1 MARKIERPCQ
11 VCLCLSRTGCKMLN
25 LQIFPW
31 NMLLGRKRRHFP
43 TAALVWLLRSPCSS
57 PQCAGHCC
65 GCSSWTQLV
74 ARQCLCHWEYGS
86 TIVLLLPRSEV
97 FSPSPFAMTCFPVR
111 RQPPTSTG
119 YSPHPKIG
127 VRDAFLSPSQ
137 TSGCWLSLW
146 PALTAWSVCE
156 QHGQL
161 SPTRGDSWGT
171 CWWCTLEQRGYMGP
185 HHSCS
190 EGCNMSE
197 ELYFWCSTAV
207 YVSRVTAEV

>member
-1 MARKIERPCQ
+1 
-11 VCLCLSRTGCKMLN
+11 MLN

-43 TAALVWLLRSPCSS
+43 TAALVWLLRSLCSS
-57 PQCAGHCC
+57 PQCAGRCC

-97 FSPSPFAMTCFPVR
+97 FSPSPFAMTCSPVR

-127 VRDAFLSPSQ
+127 VRDAFLSPSK

-146 PALTAWSVCE
+146 PALTAWSVCA

-161 SPTRGDSWGT
+161 SPTRGGSWGT

-197 ELYFWCSTAV
+197 EL
-207 YVSRVTAEV
+207 